1 MRKTRS
7 GLGRDRAFALLM
19 LNKYQLYVPTIL
31 SESVAHAT
39 YRLGGRDP
47 PGGGVLGLI
56 FAGYVPLASQSL
68 YPIIVTL
75 LKMRPHYS
83 QSCRENATPSSGTS
97 LLASYKDVP
106 LRG

>member
-7 GLGRDRAFALLM
+7 GLGRDRAFALLI
-19 LNKYQLYVPTIL
+19 LNMYQLNVPTIL

-47 PGGGVLGLI
+47 PGGGGTWVNFLRVCAAGLSE
-56 FAGYVPLASQSL
+56 PL
-68 YPIIVTL
+68 
-75 LKMRPHYS
+75 PHYS